1 LDTLGASRGTA
12 QSTRGRG
19 SEPQRPH
26 VQIEASFWPVMSN
39 ILVEVARKEA
49 RRRLEARGVDA
60 GVIDRLPSIEDG
72 FVVWLSRSGMPMEA
86 VDDLM
91 QARGGYVDR
100 VQLENVVRETTGHEP
115 PAWVLDLLMTSM
127 DASGDGR
134 VSSGEMWRWAAA
146 RGLDVPESLLAD
158 PVEPDAMDGASTDAA
173 VEDSIPHESEDVEAT
188 HPEMEVQNEATV
200 DQPAPEPAAAQ
211 PVPPSPVAVA
221 SVDDLASVFHAL
233 GQNKRGVEIEAAVAA
248 NRQRFL
254 ISGVVTDER
263 TTLLGEPGWRRG
275 RTVGV
280 NTEAGMVDLQL
291 PEEAEVPSRSVTVE
305 ASLAGWNRGLARPVF
320 RIG

>member
-1 LDTLGASRGTA
+1 
-12 QSTRGRG
+12 
-19 SEPQRPH
+19 
-26 VQIEASFWPVMSN
+26 MSN

-146 RGLDVPESLLAD
+146 RGLDVPESLLAN
-158 PVEPDAMDGASTDAA
+158 PVESEPAENTAEEAAAEASL
-173 VEDSIPHESEDVEAT
+173 PRESDDVGTT
-188 HPEMEVQNEATV
+188 HPEPEAQNEVAV
-200 DQPAPEPAAAQ
+200 DEPAPEPAATQ
-211 PVPPSPVAVA
+211 PVPPSPVEVA
-221 SVDDLASVFHAL
+221 IVDDLASVFHVL

-263 TTLLGEPGWRRG
+263 TTLLGEPGWRKG
-275 RTVGV
+275 RTVCV
-280 NTEAGMVDLQL
+280 STEAGMVDLQL
-291 PEEAEVPSRSVTVE
+291 PEEASAPSSSVTVE

-320 RIG
+320 RIV

>member
-1 LDTLGASRGTA
+1 
-12 QSTRGRG
+12 
-19 SEPQRPH
+19 
-26 VQIEASFWPVMSN
+26 MSN

-49 RRRLEARGVDA
+49 RRRLEARGVDT

-86 VDDLM
+86 IDDLM

-100 VQLENVVRETTGHEP
+100 GQLENVVRETTGHEP

-158 PVEPDAMDGASTDAA
+158 PVESEPADDSATEAEVEGST
-173 VEDSIPHESEDVEAT
+173 PHETEHVEAT
-188 HPEMEVQNEATV
+188 YPEPKGQNEAAS
-200 DQPAPEPAAAQ
+200 DEPAPEPAAMQ
-211 PVPPSPVAVA
+211 PVPPSPVEVA
-221 SVDDLASVFHAL
+221 TVDDLASVFLVL

-254 ISGVVTDER
+254 ISGVVRDER
-263 TTLLGEPGWRRG
+263 TTLLGEPGWRKG

-280 NTEAGMVDLQL
+280 HTEAGMVDLQF
-291 PEEAEVPSRSVTVE
+291 PEEVTAPASSVTVE
-305 ASLAGWNRGLARPVF
+305 ASLAGWHRGLARPVF
-320 RIG
+320 RIV

>member
-1 LDTLGASRGTA
+1 
-12 QSTRGRG
+12 
-19 SEPQRPH
+19 
-26 VQIEASFWPVMSN
+26 MSN

-86 VDDLM
+86 IDDLM
-91 QARGGYVDR
+91 EARGGYVDR
-100 VQLENVVRETTGHEP
+100 GQLENVVRETTGHEP

-158 PVEPDAMDGASTDAA
+158 PVEPEPADDSATEAEVEGST
-173 VEDSIPHESEDVEAT
+173 PHEAEHVEAT
-188 HPEMEVQNEATV
+188 PPDMKVEHEATV
-200 DQPAPEPAAAQ
+200 DEPALEPVAAQ
-211 PVPPSPVAVA
+211 PVPPSPVAVTT
-221 SVDDLASVFHAL
+221 VEDLASVFSAL

-263 TTLLGEPGWRRG
+263 VTLLGEPGWRRG

-291 PEEAEVPSRSVTVE
+291 PEEAEDPSRSVTVE

>member
-1 LDTLGASRGTA
+1 
-12 QSTRGRG
+12 
-19 SEPQRPH
+19 
-26 VQIEASFWPVMSN
+26 MSN

-86 VDDLM
+86 IDDLM

-100 VQLENVVRETTGHEP
+100 GQLENVVRETTGHEP

-158 PVEPDAMDGASTDAA
+158 PVETEPADDTVAEAA
-173 VEDSIPHESEDVEAT
+173 VEASPSHESDDVGAT
-188 HPEMEVQNEATV
+188 HPQPEAQNEIAV
-200 DQPAPEPAAAQ
+200 DEPAPEPAATQ
-211 PVPPSPVAVA
+211 PVPPSPVEGAT
-221 SVDDLASVFHAL
+221 VDDLASVFHVL
-233 GQNKRGVEIEAAVAA
+233 GQNKRGVEIEAAVSA

-254 ISGVVTDER
+254 ISGVVMDER
-263 TTLLGEPGWRRG
+263 RTLLGEPGWRRG

-280 NTEAGMVDLQL
+280 NTEAGMVDLQF
-291 PEEAEVPSRSVTVE
+291 PEEAASPSSSVTVE

>member
-1 LDTLGASRGTA
+1 
-12 QSTRGRG
+12 
-19 SEPQRPH
+19 
-26 VQIEASFWPVMSN
+26 MSN

-86 VDDLM
+86 IDDLM

-100 VQLENVVRETTGHEP
+100 GQLENVVRETTGHEP

-158 PVEPDAMDGASTDAA
+158 PVEPEPADDSATKAEVEGST
-173 VEDSIPHESEDVEAT
+173 PHETEHVEAT
-188 HPEMEVQNEATV
+188 YPEPEAQNEVAI
-200 DQPAPEPAAAQ
+200 DEPAPEPAATQ
-211 PVPPSPVAVA
+211 PVPPSPVEGAT
-221 SVDDLASVFHAL
+221 VDDLASVFHVL
-233 GQNKRGVEIEAAVAA
+233 GQNRRGVEIEAAVAA

-263 TTLLGEPGWRRG
+263 RTLLGEPGWRRG

-280 NTEAGMVDLQL
+280 NTEAGMVDLQF
-291 PEEAEVPSRSVTVE
+291 PEEAASPSSSVTVE

>member
-1 LDTLGASRGTA
+1 
-12 QSTRGRG
+12 
-19 SEPQRPH
+19 
-26 VQIEASFWPVMSN
+26 MSN

-86 VDDLM
+86 IDDLM
-91 QARGGYVDR
+91 EARGGYVDR
-100 VQLENVVRETTGHEP
+100 GQLENVVRETTGHEP

-158 PVEPDAMDGASTDAA
+158 PVEPEPAHDSATEAEVEGST
-173 VEDSIPHESEDVEAT
+173 PHETEHVEAT
-188 HPEMEVQNEATV
+188 PPDMEVEHEATV
-200 DQPAPEPAAAQ
+200 DEPALEPAAAQ
-211 PVPPSPVAVA
+211 PVPPSPVAVTT
-221 SVDDLASVFHAL
+221 VEDLASVFSAL

-291 PEEAEVPSRSVTVE
+291 PEEAEVPSRSVAVE